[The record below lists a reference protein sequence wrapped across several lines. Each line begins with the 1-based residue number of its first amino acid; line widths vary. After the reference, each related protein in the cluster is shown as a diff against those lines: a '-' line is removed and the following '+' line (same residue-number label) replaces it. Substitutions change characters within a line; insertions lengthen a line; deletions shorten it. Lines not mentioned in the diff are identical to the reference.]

1 MNEIQLDDAFPM
13 PDTRELGRLRER
25 FVAAASDAQLLDVAY
40 RRVDSPFGS
49 LLVAATPTGVVRI
62 AFELEDHERVLAE
75 LAQSVS
81 PRMLRD
87 GRGTD
92 DVARQLDEYFDR
104 RRRVFDVDVDLQ
116 LAHGFRRD
124 VLVHL
129 RDIPYGHTESYA
141 ALARAAGRPAAVRAA
156 ASACANN
163 PVPLVVPCHRV
174 IRSDG
179 SYGNYGGG
187 PEMKVALLTMEAA

>member
-1 MNEIQLDDAFPM
+1 MNETQLDDAFPL
-13 PDTRELGRLRER
+13 PDARELSALRER
-25 FVAAASDAQLLDVAY
+25 FATAANEAELLDVAY

-49 LLVAATPTGVVRI
+49 LLVAATPAGVVRI
-62 AFELEDHERVLAE
+62 AFEKEDHDRVLAE

-81 PRMLRD
+81 PRILRD
-87 GRGTD
+87 GLGTD
-92 DVARQLDEYFDR
+92 DVARQLEEYFDR
-104 RRRVFDVDVDLQ
+104 RRRVFDVSVDLQ
-116 LAHGFRRD
+116 LARGFRRE

-141 ALARAAGRPAAVRAA
+141 ALAQAAGRPAAVRAA

-179 SYGNYGGG
+179 SFGNYGGG

>member
-1 MNEIQLDDAFPM
+1 MNETQLDDAFPL
-13 PDTRELGRLRER
+13 PAARELAALRER

-49 LLVAATPTGVVRI
+49 LLVAATPAGVVRI
-62 AFELEDHERVLAE
+62 AFELEDHDRVLAD

-104 RRRVFDVDVDLQ
+104 RRRVFDVGVDLQ
-116 LAHGFRRD
+116 LAHGFRRE
-124 VLVHL
+124 VLAHL
-129 RDIPYGHTESYA
+129 RDIPYGRTESYA
-141 ALARAAGRPAAVRAA
+141 ALAQAAGRPAAVRAA

-179 SYGNYGGG
+179 SFGNYGGG